1 MKNQLLN
8 LKMIALMC
16 LMMVLGG
23 ANVWAESKTYNYTFK
38 SGDFS
43 TSKLTSTLNG
53 VTWTLKVNQ
62 WKGTPIFDF
71 DKNSTKRGFKIGSSS
86 TKYPKDATLSTSDLD
101 GTITSIVVNTS
112 GNADTNAK
120 LDVSVGGKAFGKQQS
135 LSNKAT
141 DLSFNGSASGQIELK
156 YSNSNTPIYIK
167 SIAVTYET
175 ASAKNL
181 TSLAISGQPTKTTY
195 NEGELFDP
203 AGIKVMALY
212 EGETDQVDVT
222 SNATLDYDK
231 TPLAAGTTQ
240 MEVKASFK
248 EKVATQTFDITVNE
262 LQKYDIT
269 AKVAVGGSYT
279 VKIGDGDEVSVPA
292 EGATY
297 KSIEGKK
304 VVMTIA
310 ADDGYK
316 LQSTPFDVV
325 TDDNKSVSVSKS
337 GTSYSFTMPAKA
349 VTITAKFS
357 KLYNITKGVCE
368 HGTISSVKTGTT
380 EVSQAVK
387 GNKIVVTATPDEHY
401 DLSDLYYVVSGSNE
415 HVSISANS
423 FTMPENDV
431 TVYATFTEKAKYQVT
446 WMTNGT
452 EAKKEFV
459 YSDATVGSEAPEA
472 AKVEGYSFMG
482 WTTTALTEATN
493 VAPVYV
499 SLTDNKF
506 MPEAD
511 VTLYAVY
518 AVATEGGTEERTST
532 LSFEET
538 VSSPYENAGAT
549 WTFENCTFATEE
561 RPNNSG
567 FTLASANAA
576 VKLPQGAIAK
586 KYVVTSTSNSW
597 SGSAKVQLFGASEN
611 LIKESNEAISYD
623 FTSVDNSEGSYTLK
637 NASSKSA
644 WIKSIAITFDAT
656 AYTYSGYCTTVEAA
670 AVPTYTAQTLTLKAT
685 DGSYNYSTFSS
696 DKVTFFPEASL
707 IPCAITVANGKINQ
721 NMEAFAKQ
729 TETINN
735 DEVPGY
741 YIPANTGVMF
751 MSDVADV
758 TYYTVENKTV
768 DALAEGTN
776 MLMPAPVAGGKFTA
790 KTGYKYYKLAYNDYN
805 KHEGLGFYWGA
816 PEGGKFFVKAGTAY
830 LAVPADDATAK
841 GFAFNG
847 EATGIEGVNAN
858 VENAKAIYNL
868 NGQRV
873 ASMAKPGL
881 YIVNGKKVVR
891 K

>member
-23 ANVWAESKTYNYTFK
+23 ANVWAESKAYNYTFK

-43 TSKLTSTLNG
+43 AKKLSSTLNG
-53 VTWTLKVNQ
+53 VTWTLNIQ
-62 WKGTPIFDF
+62 W
-71 DKNSTKRGFKIGSSS
+71 SSS
-86 TKYPKDATLSTSDLD
+86 TQKYGWDDTKGLKFGTNSSYPKAATLSTSEID

-112 GNADTNAK
+112 GNSSTTAK
-120 LDVSVGGKAFGKQQS
+120 LDVMVGGKAFGKQQS
-135 LSNKAT
+135 VTGDAKEF
-141 DLSFNGSASGQIELK
+141 SFNGSASGQIELK
-156 YSNSNTPIYIK
+156 YSNSNRPIYIK
-167 SIAVTYET
+167 YITVTYET
-175 ASAKNL
+175 APDKNL
-181 TSLAISGQPTKTTY
+181 TSLAISGQPTKNIY

-231 TPLAAGTTQ
+231 TPLAVGTTQ
-240 MEVKASFK
+240 MEVKASLK

-262 LQKYDIT
+262 LPKYDIT
-269 AKVAVGGSYT
+269 ATAAVGGSYT

-297 KSIEGKK
+297 KSLEGKK

-310 ADDGYK
+310 AADGYK
-316 LQSTPFDVV
+316 TQSTPFEVE
-325 TDDNKSVSVSKS
+325 TYDNKSVSVSKS

-368 HGTISSVKTGTT
+368 HGTITIENSNT

-401 DLSDLYYVVSGSNE
+401 DLSDLYYVVSGSDE
-415 HVSISANS
+415 HEIISDNS

-482 WTTTALTEATN
+482 WTTTALSEATN

-532 LSFEET
+532 LTFNEGT

-549 WTFENCTFATEE
+549 WTFENCK
-561 RPNNSG
+561 
-567 FTLASANAA
+567 FTKGNDASAGFYKDAKA
-576 VKLPQGAIAK
+576 YATVKLPQGAVAK
-586 KYVVTSTSNSW
+586 KYVVTRTGNQW
-597 SGSAKVQLFGASEN
+597 SGDAKVQLFGASEN
-611 LIKESNEAISYD
+611 LIKESNEDFSYD
-623 FTSVDNSEGSYTLK
+623 FTSDDNSEGSYTLK
-637 NASSKSA
+637 NATTKARSA
-644 WIKSIAITFDAT
+644 WIQSIAVTFDAT
-656 AYTYSGYCTTVEAA
+656 AYTYSGYCTTVGTAA
-670 AVPTYTAQTLTLKAT
+670 APTYTAQTLTFIAK
-685 DGSYNYSTFSS
+685 DGSTYYSTFSS

-721 NMEAFAKQ
+721 NDVFTSQ

-751 MSDVADV
+751 MSDAADV
-758 TYYTVENKTV
+758 TYYIVENKTV

-776 MLMPAPVAGGKFTA
+776 MLQPAPTNGGLFTA
-790 KTGYKYYKLAYNDYN
+790 KEGYKYYKLAYNDYYN
-805 KHEGLGFYWGA
+805 HTGLGFYWGA
-816 PEGGKFFVKAGTAY
+816 DNGGAFSVKAGAAY
-830 LAVPADDATAK
+830 LAVPAGDATAK

>member
-23 ANVWAESKTYNYTFK
+23 ANVWAQASLPV
-38 SGDFS
+38 S
-43 TSKLTSTLNG
+43 
-53 VTWTLKVNQ
+53 
-62 WKGTPIFDF
+62 FD
-71 DKNSTKRGFKIGSSS
+71 G
-86 TKYPKDATLSTSDLD
+86 
-101 GTITSIVVNTS
+101 
-112 GNADTNAK
+112 
-120 LDVSVGGKAFGKQQS
+120 
-135 LSNKAT
+135 
-141 DLSFNGSASGQIELK
+141 E
-156 YSNSNTPIYIK
+156 
-167 SIAVTYET
+167 
-175 ASAKNL
+175 L
-181 TSLAISGQPTKTTY
+181 TSLPKGFTPRGLGNYSTSGVPHLKFDSQGDYLLLQIDSDPGEFSCRVKQNGGSKTTKLQFDIQYSLDGKTFTTFQSINALGSGNTKTVTYDFSNLTGVRYIKWIYTTKGSNTNIGLGSISVKEKAKAVQSIAFSGTPTKNVY

-203 AGIKVMALY
+203 EGIKVMALY

-231 TPLAAGTTQ
+231 TPLVAGTTQ
-240 MEVKASFK
+240 MVVKASFK

-262 LQKYDIT
+262 LPKYDIT
-269 AKVAVGGSYT
+269 ATAAVGGSYT

-310 ADDGYK
+310 AADGYK
-316 LQSTPFDVV
+316 LQSTPFEVV

-368 HGTISSVKTGTT
+368 HGTISSVKNGTT

-401 DLSDLYYVVSGSNE
+401 DLSGLYYVVSGSDE
-415 HVSISANS
+415 HVSISDDS

-472 AKVEGYSFMG
+472 AKVEGYSFVG

-532 LSFEET
+532 LSFEEK

-567 FTLASANAA
+567 FTLASANAT

-597 SGSAKVQLFGASEN
+597 SGSAKVQLFGASAN

-623 FTSVDNSEGSYTLK
+623 FTSDDNSEGSYTLK
-637 NASSKSA
+637 NASGKSA

-670 AVPTYTAQTLTLKAT
+670 AEPTYDPAT
-685 DGSYNYSTFSS
+685 VNFVAYAGADYYATFSNA
-696 DKVTFFPEASL
+696 KVVFMPKDVTIS
-707 IPCAITVANGKINQ
+707 TVAVEKNNVVMCNSTEGYFGKEEIVNIEGT
-721 NMEAFAKQ
+721 NVA
-729 TETINN
+729 
-735 DEVPGY
+735 GY
-741 YIPANTGVMF
+741 YIPANTGVLLN
-751 MSDVADV
+751 SQKGGEV
-758 TYYTVENKTV
+758 TYYTVENMTV

-776 MLMPAPVAGGKFTA
+776 MLMPSVAGGVFDATL
-790 KTGYKYYKLAYNDYN
+790 GYKYYKLAYNNYEDRT
-805 KHEGLGFYWGA
+805 GLGFYWGA
-816 PEGGKFFVKAGTAY
+816 EAGGAFSVKAGTAY
-830 LAVPADDATAK
+830 LAVPAGDDTAK

-858 VENAKAIYNL
+858 VENVKTIYNI